1 MQSHSTGEPCGPPLR
16 GGGQPRDMESALA
29 IYSVLVTRGSATHY
43 EVGVRAGLDEAR
55 IRAGFGALYEMGLV
69 RVLDGRVEAVDP
81 DAALAL
87 AMDTYM
93 GNAAAQLQSA
103 RALSETTQAL
113 LTVFRPEAARLQEH
127 VVVKHYENRDSRES
141 AMADLDTSA
150 RESVDS
156 LHPGPM
162 PPDMAVLER
171 SLEMDAVMVRRGV
184 RVRALYPRS
193 LLQSPKY
200 TKYLNDLAAAGIEV
214 RAIDHA
220 PHDLLI
226 YDRHTVVIPGVPNTH
241 STPMALVRGAALV
254 QSYVSVFEDYWL
266 RATPLSATPARA
278 GGTDLN
284 DQERAIIRLMANGY
298 SDDRIARTLGIA
310 RRTVQRV
317 MTKLMERLQV
327 SSRFEVG
334 FKLARSLDPTEL

>member
-1 MQSHSTGEPCGPPLR
+1 MQPHSLEGPCPPPPR
-16 GGGQPRDMESALA
+16 DGAQARDMESALT
-29 IYSVLVTRGSATHY
+29 IYAVLMTKGSDTHA

-55 IRAGFGALYEMGLV
+55 IRSGFRTLYEMGLV

-113 LTVFRPEAARLQEH
+113 LTVFRPEAARLQEQ
-127 VVVKHYENRDSRES
+127 VVVQRYENRDSREN
-141 AMADLDTSA
+141 AIADLETSA
-150 RESVDS
+150 RESADS

-162 PPDMAVLER
+162 PPNMTVLER
-171 SLEMDAVMVRRGV
+171 SLERDAVMVRRGV
-184 RVRALYPRS
+184 RVRAVYPRS

-200 TKYLNDLAAAGIEV
+200 TKYLNDLSDAGIEV

-220 PHDLLI
+220 PHDMLI
-226 YDRHTVVIPGVPNTH
+226 YDRHTVVIPGVPTAR
-241 STPMALVRGAALV
+241 SMPMALVRGAALV
-254 QSYVSVFEDYWL
+254 QSYVSVYEDYWL

-278 GGTDLN
+278 EGTDLN

-334 FKLARSLDPTEL
+334 FKLARSIDATEF